1 MHVSP
6 CGGLCQS
13 KQTIAAGSWMYKV
26 GYSLGG
32 ANRYSAG
39 KNVRPTNFLFF
50 APQARHVSVIG
61 DFNNWSPNA
70 NPMKR
75 QPDGGW
81 TAQIPL
87 KHGHH
92 RYLYLMDG
100 APTLD
105 PRAQG
110 TAKNENGEKVSL
122 IAVS

>member
-1 MHVSP
+1 MFNVGSYNVS
-6 CGGLCQS
+6 GG
-13 KQTIAAGSWMYKV
+13 G
-26 GYSLGG
+26 
-32 ANRYSAG
+32 RYSA
-39 KNVRPTNFLFF
+39 KNNLRPTNFLFL
-50 APQARHVSVIG
+50 APQANAVSVIG

-87 KHGHH
+87 THGHH
-92 RYLYLMDG
+92 RYLILVDG
-100 APTLD
+100 VPTLD

-110 TAKNENGEKVSL
+110 VSRNEKNQRVSL